1 MLESCTFKASPL
13 LSGDGPTPGGILRVT
28 QEIPGNG
35 LPERLSMT
43 RDMFRAEAK
52 NVVDFMQNT
61 MPQGLVDHIFA
72 ELAARKAS
80 LFHITIGD

>member
-1 MLESCTFKASPL
+1 MLKSYTFKASPL
-13 LSGDGPTPGGILRVT
+13 LSGASPTPGGILRVT
-28 QEIPGNG
+28 QE
-35 LPERLSMT
+35 LPSMLMGGRLENTSQL
-43 RDMFRAEAK
+43 FRTEAK

-80 LFHITIGD
+80 LFHVTIGD